1 MQLRLPWHAAPPSA
15 EPAGRSVTIDG
26 RRFPIVIA
34 RHHRARRYVIRV
46 TTAGEV
52 RLTVP
57 ARASIRAGVAFAAR
71 QSAWILR
78 EWHRRERQ
86 LALVEGGT
94 VWYRGEEV
102 PVTRSDDVWRVG
114 DLTVRAVSEPIDLK
128 AAVEARL
135 RRAAERELP
144 GRLLTWAGGI
154 GCAVRQVSVRN
165 QRSRWGACSSRGVI
179 TLNWR
184 LIQAPERVAD
194 YVMLHELAHLAHPN
208 HSRRFWRHVAAICP
222 WWREAEHWLKT
233 TGRDLL

>member
-1 MQLRLPWHAAPPSA
+1 MQLRLPWHAAPTGPQA
-15 EPAGRSVTIDG
+15 AAREVTIAG
-26 RRFPIVIA
+26 RRFPVVIA

-46 TTAGEV
+46 TAAGEI

-57 ARASIRAGVAFAAR
+57 ARASIRSGMAFAAR

-78 EWHRRERQ
+78 EWNRRERQ

-94 VWYRGEEV
+94 VWYRGEQT
-102 PVTRSDDVWRVG
+102 PVTRSDDGWRVG
-114 DLTVRAVSEPIDLK
+114 DLTVPAASDAIDLK
-128 AAVEARL
+128 SVVETRL

-144 GRLLTWAGGI
+144 GRLLSWAGGL
-154 GCAVRQVSVRN
+154 GCVVWQVSVRN

-184 LIQAPERVAD
+184 LIQAPDRVAD

-208 HSRRFWRHVAAICP
+208 HSRRFWRHVATICP
-222 WWREAEHWLKT
+222 WWRDAEHWLKT